1 MHLCVRMRCALRSLF
16 ILSLFLVLAT
26 AKVFAERLMAGW
38 DPFAVAEEEGL
49 LKQLNSLPQFNAKS
63 WLKEGA
69 SSRGGKPTVPV
80 NTQVVVNVPT
90 ATGERRF
97 VLYVPDSYMQN
108 GNSTAALQLYFHGL
122 NDQCDRFLN
131 AINVIEHAK
140 KTGFVLASLCG
151 SEGAIGTAW
160 NAGTCCGFFSEK
172 QPDDFDFAE
181 KVVESVSASLGV
193 HFTRVM
199 AVGFSN
205 GAMMAEGLGCRKPKL
220 IRAVV
225 SVGGVVVLRPG
236 NEAGLNECS
245 RALRTDN
252 EEGYRPSVLMVHG
265 NLDVVVP
272 MDGDRFLGFPPL
284 DANLRSWA
292 ESNGCKKAPKTLNTS
307 NYETRVYTDCTSVS
321 DEFDSR
327 MKSYWIR
334 AKSAIKEGLNGQKI
348 SSARQSIVEFVLALQ
363 EGHSW
368 PSDKEFS
375 TTEHIFDFAQR
386 VFFSV

>member
-1 MHLCVRMRCALRSLF
+1 MRVCFPPPFFFWQYSSTQRKPKRLHLPKIKREVEMHLCVRMQFALRSLF
-16 ILSLFLVLAT
+16 ILCLLFVVLAT
-26 AKVFAERLMAGW
+26 TKVSAEALMAGW

-49 LKQLNSLPQFNAKS
+49 LQRLNSLPQFHAKS
-63 WLKEGA
+63 WLKVGA

-80 NTQVVVNVPT
+80 NTQVVVNVST

-131 AINVIEHAK
+131 AINAIEHAK
-140 KTGFVLASLCG
+140 KTGFVMASLCG
-151 SEGAIGTAW
+151 SEGYIGTAW
-160 NAGTCCGFFSEK
+160 NVGTSCGFFSEEH
-172 QPDDFDFAE
+172 PDDFDFAE

-225 SVGGVVVLRPG
+225 SVGGVVALRPG
-236 NEAGLNECS
+236 NEGGLEECS

-265 NLDVVVP
+265 KLDVVVP
-272 MDGDRFLGFPPL
+272 MDGEKFLGFPPL
-284 DANLRSWA
+284 NTNVRSW
-292 ESNGCKKAPKTLNTS
+292 
-307 NYETRVYTDCTSVS
+307 
-321 DEFDSR
+321 
-327 MKSYWIR
+327 
-334 AKSAIKEGLNGQKI
+334 
-348 SSARQSIVEFVLALQ
+348 
-363 EGHSW
+363 
-368 PSDKEFS
+368 
-375 TTEHIFDFAQR
+375 TE
-386 VFFSV
+386 